1 MLSLILWWHICY
13 GYVQL
18 QKWDQ
23 GTFAKALGPLA
34 EDLLQR
40 GLDGYINNT
49 QRIEEHFSKIWPPPN
64 VWKGQLDSTAMANDE
79 ALLYKASEL

>member
-1 MLSLILWWHICY
+1 MWC
-13 GYVQL
+13 GYLQL

-64 VWKGQLDSTAMANDE
+64 V
-79 ALLYKASEL
+79 